1 MSRALDTAPVFAG
14 MKVVAVYRDETGRL
28 ARYDVS
34 REREPT
40 ESELAACEQRDREAR
55 AEARTARLQ
64 WLARSAPTPR
74 ADANRRRLAAVR

>member
-1 MSRALDTAPVFAG
+1 MSRAPEPVPSFTG

-40 ESELAACEQRDREAR
+40 EAEIAACEQRDREAR
-55 AEARTARLQ
+55 AEARTARLR
-64 WLARSAPTPR
+64 WLSRSAPTPR